1 MKSLSKALTLTALL
15 VGGAAYAVAQNA
27 GKPNPKEPAGSETT
41 NPPGGKPNAPPA
53 ASTPS
58 TPSNEPGV
66 GSRPIG
72 PPAGTN
78 KDSKDFMDKQD
89 KQKGG

>member
-1 MKSLSKALTLTALL
+1 MKSLSKALALSALL
-15 VGGAAYAVAQNA
+15 LGGATHAIAQDA
-27 GKPNPKEPAGSETT
+27 GKQNPKEPAGSETT
-41 NPPGGKPNAPPA
+41 NPPAGTPNAPPA
-53 ASTPS
+53 ATSPS
-58 TPSNEPGV
+58 TPSKEPGV

-72 PPAGTN
+72 PPAGTD